1 MPNSPKS
8 KSKIF
13 IRAAF
18 QNYGNDFAIAMKI
31 TAMHK
36 TPKNMWIIS
45 RKFI

>member
-18 QNYGNDFAIAMKI
+18 QNYGKAFAIAMKI
-31 TAMHK
+31 AAMQK
-36 TPKNMWIIS
+36 NPRNMWIIS